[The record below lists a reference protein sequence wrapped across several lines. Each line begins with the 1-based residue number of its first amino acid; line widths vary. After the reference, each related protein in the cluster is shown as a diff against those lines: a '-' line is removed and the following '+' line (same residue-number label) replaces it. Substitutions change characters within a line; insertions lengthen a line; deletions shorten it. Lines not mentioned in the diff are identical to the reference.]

1 MDKELHELCEVLEDE
16 LTEVNDKLR
25 GGKMSAGDL
34 DYIDKLTHAIK
45 SIKTTIA
52 MEESDYS
59 GNYGM
64 YGRSYDYDGRSY
76 RGRRRDSMGRYSS
89 RYSRADSIDAL
100 LDEMRGM
107 AGDLP
112 EEKRREVEKFVDKMS
127 R

>member
-1 MDKELHELCEVLEDE
+1 MDYVKELNELCDVLGDE
-16 LTEVNDKLR
+16 LVEVNDKLR

-34 DYIDKLTHAIK
+34 DYVDKLTHAIK

-52 MEESDYS
+52 MEGSDYS
-59 GNYGM
+59 GDDGRYM
-64 YGRSYDYDGRSY
+64 YGRSY

-89 RYSRADSIDAL
+89 RYSRAADMGAL

-107 AGDLP
+107 MDSLP
-112 EEKRREVEKFVDKMS
+112 SDKRREVEQFVEKME